1 MLFKTIFDNAFNTLK
16 KIRLKIYI
24 CHVLFIYIEG
34 RNNILNKNLLK
45 VGIIFLFTISVLTP
59 IVTGYNIE
67 NNQEESRYEVLHISD
82 WVEKAKIIASDG
94 SNGDWFG
101 VSVDIY
107 GNHCVIGARD
117 DDNER
122 GSAYV
127 FKRVGDLWE
136 QEQKLLAYDGVAGD
150 WFGISVSIF
159 EDFIFVGADAE
170 DNENGLNA
178 GSVYVFK
185 QNGSSWIQHN
195 KLVASDGTENDYF
208 GRYVAIDEEYSIIG
222 AYYDDEI
229 AGSAYVFKRLGDE
242 WIEEAK
248 LTASDRL
255 PGDYFGIS
263 TSIEDDYAI
272 IGAYRD
278 DNSNGVDAGSVYVFK
293 RNGGSWEEETK
304 LLASDGEAGD
314 RFGISTDID
323 SNYLVIGSYFED
335 GNKGSIYIFNKT
347 STGWIEEEKLAEPGG
362 VANNYFGRSVSIK
375 KNIILVGAWGD
386 GGASGSAYIFNKTS
400 TGWIEEAKLT
410 ASDASGNDRFGYQVS
425 IHERFAVIGA
435 YSDDNENG
443 VDAGAAYIFESIN
456 YAPSTPNITGT
467 VNGNPGVEYT
477 YTFNSVDPEGD
488 NVYYYI
494 IWDDGYVET
503 WDGPHSSG
511 QEVDISHTFANQG
524 TYTIKAKARDIYG
537 SESDWGELEV
547 NIPRNKASSCLWFE
561 LLFERY
567 RMLINFIL

>member
-1 MLFKTIFDNAFNTLK
+1 
-16 KIRLKIYI
+16 
-24 CHVLFIYIEG
+24 
-34 RNNILNKNLLK
+34 LNKNLLK

-107 GNHCVIGARD
+107 GNYSVVGARD

-127 FKRVGDLWE
+127 FKRDGDLWE
-136 QEQKLLAYDGVAGD
+136 QEQKLQASDGVAGD

-185 QNGSSWIQHN
+185 KNGSAWIQN
-195 KLVASDGTENDYF
+195 DKLVASDGTENDYF
-208 GRYVAIDEEYSIIG
+208 GRYVAIDEDYSIIG
-222 AYYDDEI
+222 AYYDDDI
-229 AGSAYVFKRLGDE
+229 AGSAYVFKRLGNE

-304 LLASDGEAGD
+304 ILASDGEAGD
-314 RFGISTDID
+314 RFGISTDIY

-335 GNKGSIYIFNKT
+335 GNKGAIYIFNKT
-347 STGWIEEEKLAEPGG
+347 STGWIEEEKLVEPGG
-362 VANNYFGRSVSIK
+362 VSNNYFGRSVSIE

-386 GGASGSAYIFNKTS
+386 SGASGSAYIFNKTS
-400 TGWIEEAKLT
+400 TGWIEEVKLT

-456 YAPSTPNITGT
+456 FAPSAPNITGT

-524 TYTIKAKARDIYG
+524 TYTIKVKAKDIYG
-537 SESDWGELEV
+537 SESDWSELEV
-547 NIPRNKASSCLWFE
+547 NIPRTKALSCQWLE
-561 LLFERY
+561 LLFERF